1 MDPAE
6 KAKLQREI
14 QELSQ
19 KKRKLLE
26 DIAAIDKFIKRRIDR
41 IAVLNDREP
50 SRRGSVIFSWRVA
63 RRWMVGKDV

>member
-14 QELSQ
+14 QELTK

-26 DIAAIDKFIKRRIDR
+26 DIAAIDKVIERRMDR
-41 IAVLNDREP
+41 IAALNGAEP

-63 RRWMVGKDV
+63 KRWMVGKDV